1 MTVNSVPDP
10 VESAPGVAPA
20 VPAASVQHTQQALQ
34 ILALLATTL
43 DLTRLIEI
51 FAAEVNR
58 VVAHDGLSY
67 ENEAEAVE
75 VQIGA
80 PERHSCSYRLT
91 VEGEPLGQLRLMR
104 RSKFETSELATLENL
119 LVSLV
124 YPLRNALKY
133 KQALDQA
140 RRDPLTG
147 SYNRGVMES
156 VLAREVGLAR
166 RNATPLSVIF
176 MDVDSFKSINDTF
189 GHAIGDQAI
198 LTVVA
203 CINQSVRNTDMV
215 ARYGGDEFVVLLN
228 NTPLEG
234 ATLLAERIR
243 SVVARAECRGPAGER
258 IPLRVSLGV
267 AALTAADTPKSLL
280 ERADSALNQAKL
292 DGRNVVRT

>member
-1 MTVNSVPDP
+1 MTVKAGPDT
-10 VESAPGVAPA
+10 VETAHSVAPA
-20 VPAASVQHTQQALQ
+20 APVVSMQHTQQALQ

-51 FAAEVNR
+51 FAAEINR
-58 VVAHDGLSY
+58 AVEHDGVSY
-67 ENEAEAVE
+67 EHEGEAIE
-75 VQIGA
+75 VQIGTL
-80 PERHSCSYRLT
+80 ERHSCSYRLT
-91 VEGEPLGQLRLMR
+91 VEGEFLGQLRLTR
-104 RSKFETSELATLENL
+104 RRKFDADELATLENL

-133 KQALDQA
+133 KHALDQA

-166 RNATPLSVIF
+166 RNGTPLSVIF

-189 GHAIGDQAI
+189 GHAVGDQAI

-203 CINQSVRNTDMV
+203 CISQSVRNTDMV

-228 NTPLEG
+228 STPLEG

-243 SVVARAECRGPAGER
+243 SAVGRAECRGPAGER
-258 IPLRVSLGV
+258 IPLSVSLGV

-292 DGRNVVRT
+292 DGRNVVRA

>member
-1 MTVNSVPDP
+1 MTVDSVPD
-10 VESAPGVAPA
+10 SAPPAPSLA
-20 VPAASVQHTQQALQ
+20 RTVPVTSLQHTQQALQ

-43 DLTRLIEI
+43 DLSRLIEI

-58 VVAHDGLSY
+58 VVEHDGVSY
-67 ENEAEAVE
+67 EHEGEAIE
-75 VQIGA
+75 VHIGVS
-80 PERHSCSYRLT
+80 ERHSCSYRLT
-91 VEGEPLGQLRLMR
+91 VEGEFLGQLRLTR
-104 RSKFETSELATLENL
+104 RRKFDAEELAALENL

-133 KQALDQA
+133 KHALDQA

-147 SYNRGVMES
+147 SSNRGVMES

-176 MDVDSFKSINDTF
+176 LDLDSFKTINDTY
-189 GHAIGDQAI
+189 GHAVGDQAI

-203 CINQSVRNTDMV
+203 CINQSVRSTDMV
-215 ARYGGDEFVVLLN
+215 ARYGGDEFVVLLAS
-228 NTPLEG
+228 TPLEG

-243 SVVARAECRGPAGER
+243 GAVARAECCGPARER
-258 IPLRVSLGV
+258 IPLTVSLGV

-292 DGRNVVRT
+292 DGRNVVRS